1 MGFLKVALSLFALYL
16 DASVE
21 AKSFL
26 HVREEDMERALETQ
40 MAEVVTTENY
50 EFVKAKLTT
59 MFAALPKGADG
70 GLEPAVVRYALHR
83 YFEHHYGWHISGL
96 GHGSQSNRSL
106 TRVLTTRWTPAR
118 IQVLMEKLL
127 KGHGLDLHNL
137 AAFATTIKD
146 LVHGEV
152 ADRLHQVFE
161 ALEISA
167 NDPLTED
174 QSDDISRGYLL
185 SYLSDR
191 KYSFFNR
198 NEWESAEQ
206 DWADNWPHWES
217 TLEFAADLSRAYDH
231 FHQDMHNPFVKIE
244 YNFADLA
251 GFMEEF
257 GQQFGSFQTGECVK
271 IKERLMELELDG
283 SGRAPLSQFYRAAS
297 NQFHFT
303 ETLEYLKHTHVLDQ
317 TDPTRPMVII
327 PNYMSSKSNCMK
339 ASVFYSIC
347 CPDECETLM
356 AQVERHVQQ
365 PVAVPEQ
372 VNHAVSLLESDT
384 VHAPRNLSST
394 LLARLND
401 IAQEHNGVVPLH
413 GRLFAQWMHHAF
425 PRECPFPQ
433 VGRSETMLPEDW
445 MDATSQISV
454 EISDIELEQWK
465 NGVKGSPLAATEQD
479 TPILPWIHTED
490 LIAGNRRDTEKQ
502 RGWFSAVRFVVA
514 VTGLTAFAVKMFKM
528 TKESSKVVGSC
539 SDGKL
544 DRYLI

>member
-146 LVHGEV
+146 LVHAEV
-152 ADRLHQVFE
+152 ADSLHEVFE
-161 ALEISA
+161 ALQLSA
-167 NDPLTED
+167 NDPLGED
-174 QSDDISRGYLL
+174 ESDEISRAYLL

-191 KYSFFNR
+191 RYSFFSR
-198 NEWESAEQ
+198 KEWESAEQ
-206 DWADNWPHWES
+206 DWAENYPHWES
-217 TLEFAADLSRAYDH
+217 TLVFAADLSNAYDH
-231 FHQDMHNPFVKIE
+231 FHQDTHNPFTQHE
-244 YNFADLA
+244 FNFADIA

-257 GQQFGSFQTGECVK
+257 GQQFGSFQKAECIK
-271 IKERLMELELDG
+271 IKEKLMNLEHDG
-283 SGRAPLSQFYRAAS
+283 SGRVSLSQFYRAS
-297 NQFHFT
+297 SDQFHFT
-303 ETLEYLKHTHVLDQ
+303 ETIEYLEHTQVLDQ
-317 TDPTRPMVII
+317 TDPKRPMIII

-339 ASVFYSIC
+339 ASAFYSIC

-356 AQVERHVQQ
+356 AQVEQHVQQ
-365 PVAVPEQ
+365 PEAALAQ
-372 VNHAVSLLESDT
+372 VGQVVSMLESDT

-394 LLARLND
+394 LLARLSD
-401 IAQEHNGVVPLH
+401 IAKEHDGLVPLH

-425 PRECPFPQ
+425 PRECPFPH

-445 MDATSQISV
+445 MDATAEITV
-454 EISDIELEQWK
+454 EVSDRELQQWK
-465 NGVKGSPLAATEQD
+465 SGAKGGSFDMKQSAA
-479 TPILPWIHTED
+479 PLPWIHTEE
-490 LIAGNRRDTEKQ
+490 LVAKNRSDMEKQ
-502 RGWFSAVRFVVA
+502 RGWFPAMRFGA
-514 VTGLTAFAVKMFKM
+514 ALMGLTAFALKLFKM
-528 TKESSKVVGSC
+528 TKESSKMVGSC
-539 SDGKL
+539 SDNKL